1 MIRGLSFAL
10 AAALLVLPLGAHA
23 QAQAQWDKTLH
34 DFGTFHESQG
44 NRSCAFAVKND
55 GDSPLVLTRVLS
67 SCGCTVAKY
76 DTEPIMPGK
85 SGTVEITYSPTG
97 RPGPFEKA
105 VWVYSNGEPRK
116 TRLAVKGVVVGTA
129 ETVSQYFP
137 VAAGDLHFTTLT
149 IATGEV
155 KKGLMRQESTVAYN
169 GGSDTIVIGFDNNT
183 SHITPHAVPDTIP
196 PGGIST
202 MSFFFESSR
211 TPVWGINDD
220 YITILGTPLHS
231 DTPTTQASANLIA
244 NVVEDFS
251 MLSETDLANAPS
263 CSIMQDKIVFD
274 KLAVGTIAE
283 QTLTI
288 RNTGNNNLI
297 VRRVMSLDKAV
308 TAKCDKT
315 LLKKGEQATITVKV
329 NPAKMDGK
337 ILNTQ
342 FTVITNDPTRP
353 TTTVRVAG
361 EIE

>member
-1 MIRGLSFAL
+1 MIRGLSIAL

-155 KKGLMRQESTVAYN
+155 KKGLMRQESTVA
-169 GGSDTIVIGFDNNT
+169 
-183 SHITPHAVPDTIP
+183 
-196 PGGIST
+196 
-202 MSFFFESSR
+202 
-211 TPVWGINDD
+211 
-220 YITILGTPLHS
+220 
-231 DTPTTQASANLIA
+231 
-244 NVVEDFS
+244 
-251 MLSETDLANAPS
+251 
-263 CSIMQDKIVFD
+263 
-274 KLAVGTIAE
+274 
-283 QTLTI
+283 
-288 RNTGNNNLI
+288 
-297 VRRVMSLDKAV
+297 
-308 TAKCDKT
+308 
-315 LLKKGEQATITVKV
+315 
-329 NPAKMDGK
+329 
-337 ILNTQ
+337 
-342 FTVITNDPTRP
+342 
-353 TTTVRVAG
+353 
-361 EIE
+361 

>member
-1 MIRGLSFAL
+1 MIRGLSIAL

-116 TRLAVKGVVVGTA
+116 TRLVVKGVVVGTA

-183 SHITPHAVPDTIP
+183 SHITCQSVPDTIA
-196 PGGIST
+196 PGGIASL
-202 MSFFFESSR
+202 SFFFDSLRS
-211 TPVWGINDD
+211 PVWGINDD
-220 YITILGTPLHS
+220 NVTIVATPLLTS
-231 DTPTTQASANLIA
+231 EELASAPVCSLSTTRLLIENLERGKTA
-244 NVVEDFS
+244 AGTVVVE
-251 MLSETDLANAPS
+251 
-263 CSIMQDKIVFD
+263 
-274 KLAVGTIAE
+274 
-283 QTLTI
+283 
-288 RNTGNNNLI
+288 NTGKSNLVI
-297 VRRVMSLDKAV
+297 RRAMPASKAV
-308 TAKCDKT
+308 VAKVDKT
-315 LLKKGEQATITVKV
+315 LLKPGEKTKVKV
-329 NPAKMDGK
+329 NVYPAQLQGNV
-337 ILNTQ
+337 LNTQ
-342 FTVITNDPTRP
+342 FTLITSDPANPRI
-353 TTTVRVAG
+353 TVRGVG
-361 EIE
+361 ENK